1 MKGIYCSTWTELAQI
16 IIIII
21 IIIIIAKILKF
32 YLVFALKF

>member
-21 IIIIIAKILKF
+21 IIAKILKI